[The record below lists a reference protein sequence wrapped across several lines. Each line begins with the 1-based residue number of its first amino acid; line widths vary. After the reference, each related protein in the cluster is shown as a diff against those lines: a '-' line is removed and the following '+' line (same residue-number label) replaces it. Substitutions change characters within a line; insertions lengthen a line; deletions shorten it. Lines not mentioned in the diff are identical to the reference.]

1 MANLQGIRRN
11 ITDVAMVCTEKQF
24 ADLYATDPSFQD
36 KEYVRLEVNQIRGAL
51 CGGVQNGP
59 LQHGSVAVVPN
70 TCSAHYLS
78 FLLCSLPGQLFLF
91 SQKFNVLAKAV
102 VNKKIVST
110 LSVFEVE
117 KESEEAYASADI
129 LRDGFYKQYLN
140 DQNNLGAE
148 HVYRL
153 VADLCD
159 MLALELYAH
168 PLFEEKG
175 IYILENWKAVIV
187 KKEDGCE
194 MCSAIE
200 ALADSSSPLRNEI
213 MKAHILVHDVKDYI
227 KK

>member
-1 MANLQGIRRN
+1 MADLQGIKRN
-11 ITDVAMVCTEKQF
+11 IIDMALVCTENQF
-24 ADLYATDPSFQD
+24 ADLYVTDTSLQD
-36 KEYVRLEVNQIRGAL
+36 KEYVRLEVNQIRGVL
-51 CGGVQNGP
+51 CGGVQKGP
-59 LQHGSVAVVPN
+59 LQAGSVAVVPK

-91 SQKFNVLAKAV
+91 GQKFNVLAKAV
-102 VNKKIVST
+102 INKKIVSS
-110 LSVFEVE
+110 LSVFEVA
-117 KESEEAYASADI
+117 KESEDAYASADI
-129 LRDGFYKQYLN
+129 LRESFYMKYLK
-140 DQNNLGAE
+140 DQNNLGTE

-175 IYILENWKAVIV
+175 IYILENWKAVLM

-194 MCSAIE
+194 MCSAIK

-227 KK
+227 K